1 MSDINIRRKH
11 GKSIK
16 EARQAAEH
24 LAGELQDDL
33 DMSYSWDGD
42 VLNFQRPGV
51 KGQLTMDDQEV
62 AIQIKLGLLYSAFKP
77 MIEQE
82 VHKFFDKNF
91 PV

>member
-33 DMSYSWDGD
+33 DISYRWDGD

-51 KGQLTMDDQEV
+51 KGQLTMDDREV
-62 AIQIKLGLLYSAFKP
+62 AIQIKLGLLFSAFKP

-82 VHKFFDKNF
+82 VHKFFDENF